1 MRKMILNDAAF
12 EQLYSRFAPMVLR
25 RCRALLKNEDEA
37 VDAMQDVF
45 VQVLKRKG
53 SMNDSGLSS
62 YLYTIA
68 TNVCLNLIR
77 TRRFHVVGDDEEL
90 LAAAASYD
98 DAEERHLARETASW
112 VFSEKLASS
121 RVLAVL
127 HWVDGLT
134 LQETADAVGMSVS
147 GVRKRLAKVKAKAA
161 VFREDGI

>member
-1 MRKMILNDAAF
+1 MILTDEDF
-12 EQLYSRFAPMVLR
+12 EQLYTRFAPMVLR
-25 RCRALLKNEDEA
+25 RCRALLRNEEEA

-53 SMNDSGLSS
+53 TINASGLSS

-77 TRRFHVVGDDEEL
+77 ARRFHVTGGDDEL

-98 DAEERHLARETASW
+98 DSEERHLARETAAW

-121 RVLAVL
+121 RVLAVF
-127 HWVDGLT
+127 HWVDGMT

-147 GVRKRLAKVKAKAA
+147 GVRKRLAKVRAKAA
-161 VFREDGI
+161 VFREDAE